1 MAGYVYNPA
10 ESIRQDFQQTGS
22 AVGNIFAQVI
32 QQQQRDYTLAENA
45 FSNIEALKKDLNIY
59 GQKSITSKANTL
71 LGHASSAILQ
81 NGKLDYSKMGEIR
94 QAVSDIKDLKAG
106 YELGAKE
113 YERMLQ
119 MGIANKDNLTSFES
133 FYKDLSAKMSDE
145 NLIKNPRDLQNALL
159 DTYTNNLNSQKMFDK
174 FYLGMRPYEK
184 GEFTYTDEKGNQVK
198 VAGEAPTG
206 WRRDAK
212 GNVLPPEP
220 ITKTLPDG
228 TVATVDY
235 ADEILS
241 TIPTDLLAVMK
252 KQAGPA
258 AANMPDKELVK
269 YFASRIPMTKS
280 AIQVKSAAAI
290 KGEESQANILGFKEK
305 HLQEEFD
312 QEMRTKKLANQLTQA
327 QINKLNAEA
336 AAEEVSKTSNG
347 EVFRVNFPAA
357 KKGDKMVGNVAAKGT
372 DLGGLVTMIVPTT
385 TGNKNLNVKQVFYD
399 SKGNARI
406 SYIEEIPAAKGG
418 VSGYPNLTLPGIG
431 VANTSDKASKSE
443 QLKYAT
449 IPKNKVNSF
458 LSGLK
463 SNIRA
468 KYKDDK
474 DYGKVW
480 GNVKETFTVD
490 NQQESGV
497 YSSGDIVGNT
507 IYLSRSY
514 QKDEAQILKQS
525 GAKKVIYID

>member
-1 MAGYVYNPA
+1 MAGYNYNPA
-10 ESIRQDFQQTGS
+10 EGIRQDFQQAS
-22 AVGNIFAQVI
+22 SSLGNIFTQVI
-32 QQQQRDYTLAENA
+32 QQQQRDYALAENA

-94 QAVSDIKDLKAG
+94 QAVSDIKDLKTG

-206 WRRDAK
+206 WKRDAK

-290 KGEESQANILGFKEK
+290 KGEESQADILETKAKYAERGEKADLNAKAASAAASWANAAYTNAKKDQEEVEMNYDPFAEFTKVSFKGGSTGKPVNLTKFPIGKDVSLNVNGQQGVVKSVARDENGGVWVEAWQNGRDQITANMDKSDRRAGFKWRKISNFDEFNTE
-305 HLQEEFD
+305 LAQEINIGAGIPTKQKAKIRKAIGTLYNLPTKTTNIVSAAPA
-312 QEMRTKKLANQLTQA
+312 QESMTN
-327 QINKLNAEA
+327 
-336 AAEEVSKTSNG
+336 
-347 EVFRVNFPAA
+347 
-357 KKGDKMVGNVAAKGT
+357 D
-372 DLGGLVTMIVPTT
+372 
-385 TGNKNLNVKQVFYD
+385 
-399 SKGNARI
+399 
-406 SYIEEIPAAKGG
+406 EI
-418 VSGYPNLTLPGIG
+418 I
-431 VANTSDKASKSE
+431 
-443 QLKYAT
+443 
-449 IPKNKVNSF
+449 
-458 LSGLK
+458 
-463 SNIRA
+463 
-468 KYKDDK
+468 KYKPSNWTKTDS
-474 DYGKVW
+474 
-480 GNVKETFTVD
+480 EFISTF
-490 NQQESGV
+490 
-497 YSSGDIVGNT
+497 
-507 IYLSRSY
+507 
-514 QKDEAQILKQS
+514 KLKNNI
-525 GAKKVIYID
+525 K

>member
-10 ESIRQDFQQTGS
+10 ESIRQDFQQAGS

-32 QQQQRDYTLAENA
+32 QQQQRDYALAENA

-290 KGEESQANILGFKEK
+290 KGEEAQANILTTKASHAE
-305 HLQEEFD
+305 EEFNLD
-312 QEMRTKKLANQLTQA
+312 KLKSLAAIRASEASIKKDLALA
-327 QINKLNAEA
+327 KKA
-336 AAEEVSKTSNG
+336 NG
-347 EVFRVNFPAA
+347 EGFGSKNLSDFGITNDGFYF
-357 KKGDKMVGNVAAKGT
+357 GDEVTVPVKTAKGQT
-372 DLGGLVTMIVPTT
+372 
-385 TGNKNLNVKQVFYD
+385 
-399 SKGNARI
+399 
-406 SYIEEIPAAKGG
+406 SY
-418 VSGYPNLTLPGIG
+418 V
-431 VANTSDKASKSE
+431 KASKFKWSPDGKLMVE
-443 QLKYAT
+443 GVPGKTDAMTNVFIPTGGVQLYPADANTLAGFKMAVNNMGPDKQANISTGYALFNSLPR
-449 IPKNKVNSF
+449 PKTSDEL
-458 LSGLK
+458 LSGFGA
-463 SNIRA
+463 NRA
-468 KYKDDK
+468 PKTADDLINYVGAPK
-474 DYGKVW
+474 QKPSPAPVSTKKPIVSAGKNW
-480 GNVKETFTVD
+480 MPIE
-490 NQQESGV
+490 
-497 YSSGDIVGNT
+497 
-507 IYLSRSY
+507 
-514 QKDEAQILKQS
+514 
-525 GAKKVIYID
+525 